1 MVVEF
6 TAHNIRLDNGNQT
19 KPEIG
24 YLIESHPWCISAK
37 RVLET
42 VFPGDKRHL
51 RIVDLGCLE
60 GGYAVE
66 FARMGFQSL
75 GIDVRESN
83 IEACRYVQAHT
94 NLPNLDFVQDDA
106 WNIEQHGVFDAVFC
120 CGIFYHFD
128 RPKQY
133 LELLSKVTKKLL
145 ILQTHFATDQP
156 NPKYGLSDI
165 SENEGIQGR
174 WYPEFSSEDDFKE
187 REKHRWSSWDNRN
200 SFWPKREYLLQLMQN
215 AGFDLVM
222 EQYDSL
228 GADIVGSMT
237 QGYYKTDERGTF
249 IGIKTRA

>member
-6 TAHNIRLDNGNQT
+6 TAHNIRLDDGTQT
-19 KPEIG
+19 KPDIG
-24 YLIESHPWCISAK
+24 YLIEGHPWCISAK

-42 VFPGDKRHL
+42 VFPGDKSHL

-83 IEACRYVQAHT
+83 IEACRYVQANT
-94 NLPNLDFVQDDA
+94 NLPNLDFIQDDA

-133 LELLSKVTKKLL
+133 LEVLSKVTKKLL

-174 WYPEFSSEDDFKE
+174 WYPEFSTEDEFKD

-200 SFWPKREYLLQLMQN
+200 SFWPKREYLLQLMQDV
-215 AGFDLVM
+215 GFDLVL

-249 IGIKTRA
+249 IGIKTRS